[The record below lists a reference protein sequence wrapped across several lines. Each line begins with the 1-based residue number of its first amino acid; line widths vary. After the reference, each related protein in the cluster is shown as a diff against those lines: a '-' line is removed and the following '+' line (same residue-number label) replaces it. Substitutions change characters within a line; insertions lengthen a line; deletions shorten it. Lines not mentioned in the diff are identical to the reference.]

1 MIQPAGSTEVVT
13 NQVVRMHYSLNQ
25 CKYLAF
31 SSFVWTVEVYS
42 KAEQRLAAKRAA
54 RAEARALRMQE
65 LERQQREKSFF
76 DRGPVTGSEIF
87 TRRPTTSS
95 GAASTWD
102 FVTRPPSSK
111 YSSAGSDVYSMRS
124 GRSSALS
131 SRHSVSAAS
140 DYVYNST
147 PRRQTSASLYEGS
160 SSRGGGYRDSA
171 YSSARDNDDWDVRS
185 EVSWRGGQGYLKVYK
200 EPVPRTTSAA
210 SDIFSWKGAR
220 NRPWDAYS
228 SASQIPPVQ
237 RWGSAED
244 LSSRRSDRSSSGSE
258 IYIGSISEDAEGDEL
273 GTNDKARRGAGGS
286 VLSFAS
292 LSALGGSSSRRGSDD
307 DAGSSSSEASIRE
320 LKALQDALF
329 DVEQKYMTD
338 LKVLKDALS
347 ESEEK
352 YKKAMVSNAQL
363 DNEKTTLQ
371 YQVDIL
377 KDKLEI
383 QEESMNELQ
392 REYKEKCRELE
403 RQKHAYGILEHNVAE
418 LKEALRQRDELIEE
432 HGLRPLL
439 EQGLVLVGTANGEA
453 ETGEKKTKVALVTP
467 EAAQMLEQAG
477 EGTLDLKA
485 LQAKKQGSVQSQ
497 HNTEYAMAMFY
508 DERLKRMA
516 EEKEDLVDQI
526 RRLKLELEEEKERT
540 KALQSKANRTAEA
553 NGPDMEL
560 LDIQIKFKIWMRDRL
575 ARGDKAVSDEI
586 FNYLREASKQVN
598 NYKFRLQKAEQDL
611 AAMEGNIQRLEGQVN
626 RYRVAAEGAEKKEDE
641 LKTEKRK
648 LERELRKSQDM
659 VQELQESNSSLERR
673 IEKIKSFY
681 QHRGHNVAI
690 GERQSGGAGH
700 DE

>member
-1 MIQPAGSTEVVT
+1 MATPGRKRSTT
-13 NQVVRMHYSLNQ
+13 RMYSAEDQALNNI
-25 CKYLAF
+25 AR
-31 SSFVWTVEVYS
+31 E
-42 KAEQRLAAKRAA
+42 AEQRLAAKRAA

-65 LERQQREKSFF
+65 LERQQRE
-76 DRGPVTGSEIF
+76 
-87 TRRPTTSS
+87 
-95 GAASTWD
+95 
-102 FVTRPPSSK
+102 
-111 YSSAGSDVYSMRS
+111 
-124 GRSSALS
+124 
-131 SRHSVSAAS
+131 
-140 DYVYNST
+140 
-147 PRRQTSASLYEGS
+147 
-160 SSRGGGYRDSA
+160 
-171 YSSARDNDDWDVRS
+171 
-185 EVSWRGGQGYLKVYK
+185 
-200 EPVPRTTSAA
+200 
-210 SDIFSWKGAR
+210 
-220 NRPWDAYS
+220 PWDTYS

-244 LSSRRSDRSSSGSE
+244 LSSRRSDRSSSDSSRRSSYGSL
-258 IYIGSISEDAEGDEL
+258 SAEGDEL

-320 LKALQDALF
+320 
-329 DVEQKYMTD
+329 
-338 LKVLKDALS
+338 LKDALS

-477 EGTLDLKA
+477 EGTLD
-485 LQAKKQGSVQSQ
+485 
-497 HNTEYAMAMFY
+497 
-508 DERLKRMA
+508 ERLKRMA

-526 RRLKLELEEEKERT
+526 RRLKLELEEEKERS

-560 LDIQIKFKIWMRDRL
+560 LDIQ
-575 ARGDKAVSDEI
+575 
-586 FNYLREASKQVN
+586 REASKQVN

-648 LERELRKSQDM
+648 LERELRSASDRSE
-659 VQELQESNSSLERR
+659 ELAMMNSHLEKRLDKLRR
-673 IEKIKSFY
+673 NREQFQNMK
-681 QHRGHNVAI
+681 
-690 GERQSGGAGH
+690 
-700 DE
+700 

>member
-1 MIQPAGSTEVVT
+1 MATPGRKRSTT
-13 NQVVRMHYSLNQ
+13 RMYSAEDQALNNI
-25 CKYLAF
+25 AR
-31 SSFVWTVEVYS
+31 E
-42 KAEQRLAAKRAA
+42 AEQRLAAKRAA

-65 LERQQREKSFF
+65 LERQQRE
-76 DRGPVTGSEIF
+76 
-87 TRRPTTSS
+87 
-95 GAASTWD
+95 TWD
-102 FVTRPPSSK
+102 FVSRPHSSK

-147 PRRQTSASLYEGS
+147 PRRQSSASLYEGS
-160 SSRGGGYRDSA
+160 SSRGGRYRDSA

-200 EPVPRTTSAA
+200 EPAPRTTSAA

-244 LSSRRSDRSSSGSE
+244 LSSRRSDRSSSDSSRRSSYGSLSGSE
-258 IYIGSISEDAEGDEL
+258 IYIGAISEDAEGDEI

-477 EGTLDLKA
+477 EGTLDVKT
-485 LQAKKQGSVQSQ
+485 LQAKKQGSDQPQ
-497 HNTEYAMAMFY
+497 PNTEYAMAMFY

-560 LDIQIKFKIWMRDRL
+560 LDIQTETDESGKERGFKS
-575 ARGDKAVSDEI
+575 G
-586 FNYLREASKQVN
+586 EASKQVN

-648 LERELRKSQDM
+648 LERELRKSQDT
-659 VQELQESNSSLERR
+659 VEELQESNSSLERR

-690 GERQSGGAGH
+690 GERPGGGAGH

>member
-65 LERQQREKSFF
+65 LERQQRE
-76 DRGPVTGSEIF
+76 
-87 TRRPTTSS
+87 
-95 GAASTWD
+95 
-102 FVTRPPSSK
+102 
-111 YSSAGSDVYSMRS
+111 
-124 GRSSALS
+124 
-131 SRHSVSAAS
+131 
-140 DYVYNST
+140 
-147 PRRQTSASLYEGS
+147 
-160 SSRGGGYRDSA
+160 
-171 YSSARDNDDWDVRS
+171 
-185 EVSWRGGQGYLKVYK
+185 
-200 EPVPRTTSAA
+200 
-210 SDIFSWKGAR
+210 
-220 NRPWDAYS
+220 PWDAYS

-244 LSSRRSDRSSSGSE
+244 LSSRRSDRSSSDSSRRSSYGSLSGSE

>member
-1 MIQPAGSTEVVT
+1 MATPGRKRSTT
-13 NQVVRMHYSLNQ
+13 RMYSAEDQALNNI
-25 CKYLAF
+25 AR
-31 SSFVWTVEVYS
+31 E
-42 KAEQRLAAKRAA
+42 AEQRLAAKRAA

-76 DRGPVTGSEIF
+76 DRGPVTGTEIF
-87 TRRPTTSS
+87 TRRPTPSA
-95 GAASTWD
+95 AASTWD
-102 FVTRPPSSK
+102 FVTRPHSSK

-147 PRRQTSASLYEGS
+147 PRRQSSASLYEGS
-160 SSRGGGYRDSA
+160 SSRAGGYRPDSA

-200 EPVPRTTSAA
+200 EPAPRTTSAA
-210 SDIFSWKGAR
+210 SDIFSWKGSR
-220 NRPWDAYS
+220 NSNRPWDTYS

-244 LSSRRSDRSSSGSE
+244 LSSRRSDRSSSDSSRRSSYGSLSGSE
-258 IYIGSISEDAEGDEL
+258 IYIGAISEDAEGDEL

-432 HGLRPLL
+432 
-439 EQGLVLVGTANGEA
+439 QGLVLVGTANGEA

-477 EGTLDLKA
+477 EGTLD
-485 LQAKKQGSVQSQ
+485 
-497 HNTEYAMAMFY
+497 
-508 DERLKRMA
+508 ERLKRMA

-526 RRLKLELEEEKERT
+526 RRLKLELEEEKERS

-560 LDIQIKFKIWMRDRL
+560 LDIQ
-575 ARGDKAVSDEI
+575 
-586 FNYLREASKQVN
+586 REASKQVN

-648 LERELRKSQDM
+648 LERELRKSQEM
-659 VQELQESNSSLERR
+659 VDDLQESNSSLERR

-681 QHRGHNVAI
+681 QHRGHNVAV
-690 GERQSGGAGH
+690 GERQIGGAGH

>member
-131 SRHSVSAAS
+131 SRHSVS
-140 DYVYNST
+140 
-147 PRRQTSASLYEGS
+147 TSASLYEGS

-200 EPVPRTTSAA
+200 EPAPRTTSAA

-244 LSSRRSDRSSSGSE
+244 LSSRRSDRSSSDSSRRSSYGSL
-258 IYIGSISEDAEGDEL
+258 SAEGDEL

-485 LQAKKQGSVQSQ
+485 LQAKKQGPVQSQ
-497 HNTEYAMAMFY
+497 PNTEYAMAMFY

-560 LDIQIKFKIWMRDRL
+560 LDIQTETGE
-575 ARGDKAVSDEI
+575 RGKERGLKSG
-586 FNYLREASKQVN
+586 EASKQVN

>member
-1 MIQPAGSTEVVT
+1 MIQQAGSKTEVVT

-76 DRGPVTGSEIF
+76 DRGPVTGNEIF
-87 TRRPTTSS
+87 TRRPTSS
-95 GAASTWD
+95 AASSTWD
-102 FVTRPPSSK
+102 FVSRPHSSK

-147 PRRQTSASLYEGS
+147 PRRQSSASLYEGS

-200 EPVPRTTSAA
+200 EPAPRTTSAA

-244 LSSRRSDRSSSGSE
+244 LSSRRSDRSSSDSSRRSSYGSLSGSE
-258 IYIGSISEDAEGDEL
+258 IYIGAISEDAEGDEL

-477 EGTLDLKA
+477 EGTLD
-485 LQAKKQGSVQSQ
+485 
-497 HNTEYAMAMFY
+497 
-508 DERLKRMA
+508 ERLKRMA

-560 LDIQIKFKIWMRDRL
+560 LDIQKTDESGKERGFKS
-575 ARGDKAVSDEI
+575 G
-586 FNYLREASKQVN
+586 EASKQVN

-648 LERELRKSQDM
+648 LERELRKSQDT
-659 VQELQESNSSLERR
+659 VEELQESNSSLERR

-690 GERQSGGAGH
+690 GERPGGGAGH

>member
-244 LSSRRSDRSSSGSE
+244 LSSRRSDRSSSDSSRRSSYGSLSGSE

-560 LDIQIKFKIWMRDRL
+560 LDIQ
-575 ARGDKAVSDEI
+575 
-586 FNYLREASKQVN
+586 REASKQVN

>member
-1 MIQPAGSTEVVT
+1 MATPGRKRSTT
-13 NQVVRMHYSLNQ
+13 RMYSAEDQALNNI
-25 CKYLAF
+25 AR
-31 SSFVWTVEVYS
+31 E
-42 KAEQRLAAKRAA
+42 AEQRLAAKRAA

-65 LERQQREKSFF
+65 LERQQRE
-76 DRGPVTGSEIF
+76 
-87 TRRPTTSS
+87 
-95 GAASTWD
+95 TWD
-102 FVTRPPSSK
+102 FVTRPHSSK

-147 PRRQTSASLYEGS
+147 PRRQSSASLYEGS
-160 SSRGGGYRDSA
+160 SSRAGGYRPDSA
-171 YSSARDNDDWDVRS
+171 YSSARDND
-185 EVSWRGGQGYLKVYK
+185 YLKVYK
-200 EPVPRTTSAA
+200 EPAPRTTSAA
-210 SDIFSWKGAR
+210 SDIFSWKGSR
-220 NRPWDAYS
+220 NSNRPWDTYS

-258 IYIGSISEDAEGDEL
+258 IYIGAISEDAEGDEL

-320 LKALQDALF
+320 
-329 DVEQKYMTD
+329 
-338 LKVLKDALS
+338 LKDALS

-432 HGLRPLL
+432 
-439 EQGLVLVGTANGEA
+439 QGLVLVGTANGEA

-477 EGTLDLKA
+477 EGTLD
-485 LQAKKQGSVQSQ
+485 
-497 HNTEYAMAMFY
+497 
-508 DERLKRMA
+508 ERLKRMA

-526 RRLKLELEEEKERT
+526 RRLKLELEEEKERS

-560 LDIQIKFKIWMRDRL
+560 LDIQ
-575 ARGDKAVSDEI
+575 
-586 FNYLREASKQVN
+586 REASKQVN

-648 LERELRKSQDM
+648 LERELRSASDRSE
-659 VQELQESNSSLERR
+659 ELAMMNSHLEKRLDKLRR
-673 IEKIKSFY
+673 NREQFQNMK
-681 QHRGHNVAI
+681 
-690 GERQSGGAGH
+690 
-700 DE
+700 

>member
-1 MIQPAGSTEVVT
+1 MATPGRKRSTT
-13 NQVVRMHYSLNQ
+13 RMYSAEDQALNNI
-25 CKYLAF
+25 AR
-31 SSFVWTVEVYS
+31 E
-42 KAEQRLAAKRAA
+42 AEQRLAAKRAA

-65 LERQQREKSFF
+65 LERQQRE
-76 DRGPVTGSEIF
+76 
-87 TRRPTTSS
+87 
-95 GAASTWD
+95 
-102 FVTRPPSSK
+102 
-111 YSSAGSDVYSMRS
+111 
-124 GRSSALS
+124 
-131 SRHSVSAAS
+131 
-140 DYVYNST
+140 
-147 PRRQTSASLYEGS
+147 
-160 SSRGGGYRDSA
+160 
-171 YSSARDNDDWDVRS
+171 
-185 EVSWRGGQGYLKVYK
+185 
-200 EPVPRTTSAA
+200 
-210 SDIFSWKGAR
+210 
-220 NRPWDAYS
+220 PWDTYS

-244 LSSRRSDRSSSGSE
+244 LSSRRSDRSSSDSSRRSSYGSLSGSE
-258 IYIGSISEDAEGDEL
+258 IYIGAISEDAEGDEL

-320 LKALQDALF
+320 
-329 DVEQKYMTD
+329 
-338 LKVLKDALS
+338 LKDALS

-432 HGLRPLL
+432 
-439 EQGLVLVGTANGEA
+439 QGLVLVGTANGEA

-477 EGTLDLKA
+477 EGTLD
-485 LQAKKQGSVQSQ
+485 
-497 HNTEYAMAMFY
+497 
-508 DERLKRMA
+508 ERLKRMA

-526 RRLKLELEEEKERT
+526 RRLKLELEEEKERS

-560 LDIQIKFKIWMRDRL
+560 LDIQ
-575 ARGDKAVSDEI
+575 
-586 FNYLREASKQVN
+586 REASKQVN

-648 LERELRKSQDM
+648 LERELRSASDRSE
-659 VQELQESNSSLERR
+659 ELAMMNSHLEKRLDKLRR
-673 IEKIKSFY
+673 NREQFQNMK
-681 QHRGHNVAI
+681 
-690 GERQSGGAGH
+690 
-700 DE
+700 

>member
-131 SRHSVSAAS
+131 SRHSVS
-140 DYVYNST
+140 
-147 PRRQTSASLYEGS
+147 TSASLYEGS

-200 EPVPRTTSAA
+200 EPAPRTTSAA

-244 LSSRRSDRSSSGSE
+244 LSSRRSDRSSSDSSRRSSYGSLSGSE

-320 LKALQDALF
+320 
-329 DVEQKYMTD
+329 
-338 LKVLKDALS
+338 LKDALS

-477 EGTLDLKA
+477 EGTLD
-485 LQAKKQGSVQSQ
+485 
-497 HNTEYAMAMFY
+497 
-508 DERLKRMA
+508 ERLKRMA

-560 LDIQIKFKIWMRDRL
+560 LDIQ
-575 ARGDKAVSDEI
+575 
-586 FNYLREASKQVN
+586 REASKQVN

-648 LERELRKSQDM
+648 LERELRSASDRAE
-659 VQELQESNSSLERR
+659 ELAMMNSHLEKRLEKLRR
-673 IEKIKSFY
+673 NREQFQNMK
-681 QHRGHNVAI
+681 
-690 GERQSGGAGH
+690 
-700 DE
+700 

>member
-1 MIQPAGSTEVVT
+1 MIQQAGSKTEVVT

-76 DRGPVTGSEIF
+76 DRGPVTGNEIF
-87 TRRPTTSS
+87 TRRPTSS
-95 GAASTWD
+95 AASSTWD
-102 FVTRPPSSK
+102 FVSRPHSSK

-147 PRRQTSASLYEGS
+147 PRRQSSASLYEGS
-160 SSRGGGYRDSA
+160 SSRGGRYRDSA

-200 EPVPRTTSAA
+200 EPAPRTTSAA

-244 LSSRRSDRSSSGSE
+244 LSSRRSDRSSSDSSRRSSYGSLSGSE
-258 IYIGSISEDAEGDEL
+258 IYIGAISEDAEGDEI

-320 LKALQDALF
+320 
-329 DVEQKYMTD
+329 
-338 LKVLKDALS
+338 LKDALS

-477 EGTLDLKA
+477 EGTLDVKT
-485 LQAKKQGSVQSQ
+485 LQAKKQGSDQPQ
-497 HNTEYAMAMFY
+497 PNTEYAMAMFY

-560 LDIQIKFKIWMRDRL
+560 LDIQTETDESGKERGFKS
-575 ARGDKAVSDEI
+575 G
-586 FNYLREASKQVN
+586 EASKQVN

-648 LERELRKSQDM
+648 LERELRKSQDT
-659 VQELQESNSSLERR
+659 VEELQESNSSLERR

-690 GERQSGGAGH
+690 GERPGGGAGH

>member
-1 MIQPAGSTEVVT
+1 MIQQAGSKTEVVT

-76 DRGPVTGSEIF
+76 DRGPVTGNEIF
-87 TRRPTTSS
+87 TRRPTSS
-95 GAASTWD
+95 AASSTWD
-102 FVTRPPSSK
+102 FVSRPHSSK

-147 PRRQTSASLYEGS
+147 PRRQSSASLYEGS

-200 EPVPRTTSAA
+200 EPAPRTTSAA

-244 LSSRRSDRSSSGSE
+244 LSSRRSDRSSSDSSRRSSYGSLSGSE
-258 IYIGSISEDAEGDEL
+258 IYIGAISEDAEGDEL

-477 EGTLDLKA
+477 EGTLD
-485 LQAKKQGSVQSQ
+485 
-497 HNTEYAMAMFY
+497 
-508 DERLKRMA
+508 ERLKRMA

-560 LDIQIKFKIWMRDRL
+560 LDIQTETDESGKERGFKS
-575 ARGDKAVSDEI
+575 G
-586 FNYLREASKQVN
+586 EASKQVN

-648 LERELRKSQDM
+648 LERELRKSQDT
-659 VQELQESNSSLERR
+659 VEELQESNSSLERR

-690 GERQSGGAGH
+690 GERPGGGAGH

>member
-1 MIQPAGSTEVVT
+1 MIQQAGSKTEVVT

-76 DRGPVTGSEIF
+76 DRGPVTGNEIF
-87 TRRPTTSS
+87 TRRPTSS
-95 GAASTWD
+95 AASSTWD
-102 FVTRPPSSK
+102 FVSRPHSSK

-147 PRRQTSASLYEGS
+147 PRRQSSASLYEGS

-200 EPVPRTTSAA
+200 EPAPRTTSAA

-244 LSSRRSDRSSSGSE
+244 LSSRRSDRSSSDSSRRSSYGSLSGSE
-258 IYIGSISEDAEGDEL
+258 IYIGAISEDAEGDEL

-477 EGTLDLKA
+477 EGTLD
-485 LQAKKQGSVQSQ
+485 
-497 HNTEYAMAMFY
+497 
-508 DERLKRMA
+508 ERLKRMA

-560 LDIQIKFKIWMRDRL
+560 LDIQ
-575 ARGDKAVSDEI
+575 
-586 FNYLREASKQVN
+586 REASKQVN

-648 LERELRKSQDM
+648 LERELRSASDRAE
-659 VQELQESNSSLERR
+659 ELAMMNSHLEKRLDKLRR
-673 IEKIKSFY
+673 NREQFQNMK
-681 QHRGHNVAI
+681 
-690 GERQSGGAGH
+690 
-700 DE
+700 

>member
-131 SRHSVSAAS
+131 SRHSVS
-140 DYVYNST
+140 
-147 PRRQTSASLYEGS
+147 TSASLYEGS

-200 EPVPRTTSAA
+200 EPAPRTTSAA

-244 LSSRRSDRSSSGSE
+244 LSSRRSDRSSSDSSRRSSYGSLSGSE

-477 EGTLDLKA
+477 EGTLD
-485 LQAKKQGSVQSQ
+485 
-497 HNTEYAMAMFY
+497 
-508 DERLKRMA
+508 ERLKRMA

-560 LDIQIKFKIWMRDRL
+560 LDIQKTGE
-575 ARGDKAVSDEI
+575 RGKERGLKSG
-586 FNYLREASKQVN
+586 EASKQVN

>member
-1 MIQPAGSTEVVT
+1 MATPGRKRSTT
-13 NQVVRMHYSLNQ
+13 RMYSAEDQALNNI
-25 CKYLAF
+25 AR
-31 SSFVWTVEVYS
+31 E
-42 KAEQRLAAKRAA
+42 AEQRLAAKRAA

-65 LERQQREKSFF
+65 LERQQRE
-76 DRGPVTGSEIF
+76 
-87 TRRPTTSS
+87 
-95 GAASTWD
+95 
-102 FVTRPPSSK
+102 
-111 YSSAGSDVYSMRS
+111 
-124 GRSSALS
+124 
-131 SRHSVSAAS
+131 
-140 DYVYNST
+140 
-147 PRRQTSASLYEGS
+147 
-160 SSRGGGYRDSA
+160 
-171 YSSARDNDDWDVRS
+171 
-185 EVSWRGGQGYLKVYK
+185 
-200 EPVPRTTSAA
+200 
-210 SDIFSWKGAR
+210 
-220 NRPWDAYS
+220 
-228 SASQIPPVQ
+228 
-237 RWGSAED
+237 
-244 LSSRRSDRSSSGSE
+244 
-258 IYIGSISEDAEGDEL
+258 AEGDEL

-320 LKALQDALF
+320 
-329 DVEQKYMTD
+329 
-338 LKVLKDALS
+338 LKDALS

-432 HGLRPLL
+432 
-439 EQGLVLVGTANGEA
+439 QGLVLVGTANGEA

-477 EGTLDLKA
+477 EGTLD
-485 LQAKKQGSVQSQ
+485 
-497 HNTEYAMAMFY
+497 
-508 DERLKRMA
+508 ERLKRMA

-526 RRLKLELEEEKERT
+526 RRLKLELEEEKERS

-560 LDIQIKFKIWMRDRL
+560 LDIQ
-575 ARGDKAVSDEI
+575 
-586 FNYLREASKQVN
+586 REASKQVN

-648 LERELRKSQDM
+648 LERELRSASDRSE
-659 VQELQESNSSLERR
+659 ELAMMNSHLEKRLDKLRR
-673 IEKIKSFY
+673 NREQFQNMK
-681 QHRGHNVAI
+681 
-690 GERQSGGAGH
+690 
-700 DE
+700 

>member
-244 LSSRRSDRSSSGSE
+244 LSSRRSDRSSSDSSRRSSYGSLSGSE

-432 HGLRPLL
+432 
-439 EQGLVLVGTANGEA
+439 QGLVLVGTANGEA

-477 EGTLDLKA
+477 EGTL
-485 LQAKKQGSVQSQ
+485 
-497 HNTEYAMAMFY
+497 

>member
-1 MIQPAGSTEVVT
+1 MIQQAGSKTEVVT

-76 DRGPVTGSEIF
+76 DRGPVTGNEIF
-87 TRRPTTSS
+87 TRRPTSS
-95 GAASTWD
+95 AASSTWD
-102 FVTRPPSSK
+102 FVSRPHSSK

-147 PRRQTSASLYEGS
+147 PRRQSSASLYEGS

-200 EPVPRTTSAA
+200 EPAPRTTSAA

-244 LSSRRSDRSSSGSE
+244 LSSRRSDRSSSDSSRRSSYGSLSGSE
-258 IYIGSISEDAEGDEL
+258 IYIGAISEDAEGDEL

-432 HGLRPLL
+432 
-439 EQGLVLVGTANGEA
+439 QGLVLVGTANGEA

-477 EGTLDLKA
+477 EGTL
-485 LQAKKQGSVQSQ
+485 
-497 HNTEYAMAMFY
+497 

-560 LDIQIKFKIWMRDRL
+560 LDIQ
-575 ARGDKAVSDEI
+575 
-586 FNYLREASKQVN
+586 REASKQVN

-648 LERELRKSQDM
+648 LERELRKSQDT
-659 VQELQESNSSLERR
+659 VEELQESNSSLERR

-690 GERQSGGAGH
+690 GERPGGGAGH

>member
-1 MIQPAGSTEVVT
+1 MATPGRKRSTT
-13 NQVVRMHYSLNQ
+13 RMYSAEDQALNNI
-25 CKYLAF
+25 AR
-31 SSFVWTVEVYS
+31 E
-42 KAEQRLAAKRAA
+42 AEQRLAAKRAA

-76 DRGPVTGSEIF
+76 DRGPVTGTEIF
-87 TRRPTTSS
+87 TRRPTPSA
-95 GAASTWD
+95 AASTWD
-102 FVTRPPSSK
+102 FVTRPHSSK
-111 YSSAGSDVYSMRS
+111 YSSA
-124 GRSSALS
+124 
-131 SRHSVSAAS
+131 
-140 DYVYNST
+140 
-147 PRRQTSASLYEGS
+147 
-160 SSRGGGYRDSA
+160 
-171 YSSARDNDDWDVRS
+171 
-185 EVSWRGGQGYLKVYK
+185 
-200 EPVPRTTSAA
+200 
-210 SDIFSWKGAR
+210 
-220 NRPWDAYS
+220 PWDAYS

-244 LSSRRSDRSSSGSE
+244 LSSRRSDRSSS
-258 IYIGSISEDAEGDEL
+258 AEGDEL

-485 LQAKKQGSVQSQ
+485 LQAKKQGSEQPQ
-497 HNTEYAMAMFY
+497 PNTEYAMAMFY

-526 RRLKLELEEEKERT
+526 RRLKLELEEEKERS

-575 ARGDKAVSDEI
+575 AKGDKAVSDEI
-586 FNYLREASKQVN
+586 FNYLKADESGKERVFKPGEASKQVN

-648 LERELRKSQDM
+648 LERELRKSQEM
-659 VQELQESNSSLERR
+659 VDDLQESNSSLERR

-681 QHRGHNVAI
+681 QHRGHNVAV
-690 GERQSGGAGH
+690 GERQIGGAGH

>member
-1 MIQPAGSTEVVT
+1 MIQQAGSKTEVVT

-76 DRGPVTGSEIF
+76 DRGPVTGNEIF
-87 TRRPTTSS
+87 TRRPTSS
-95 GAASTWD
+95 AASSTWD
-102 FVTRPPSSK
+102 FVSRPHSSK

-147 PRRQTSASLYEGS
+147 PRRQSSASLYEGS

-200 EPVPRTTSAA
+200 EPAPRTTSAA

-244 LSSRRSDRSSSGSE
+244 LSSRRSDRSSSDSSRRSSYGSLSGSE
-258 IYIGSISEDAEGDEL
+258 IYIGAISEDAEGDEL

-477 EGTLDLKA
+477 EGTLD
-485 LQAKKQGSVQSQ
+485 
-497 HNTEYAMAMFY
+497 
-508 DERLKRMA
+508 ERLKRMA

-560 LDIQIKFKIWMRDRL
+560 LDIQ
-575 ARGDKAVSDEI
+575 
-586 FNYLREASKQVN
+586 REASKQVN

-648 LERELRKSQDM
+648 LERELRKSQDT
-659 VQELQESNSSLERR
+659 VEELQESNSSLERR

-690 GERQSGGAGH
+690 GERPGGGAGH

>member
-1 MIQPAGSTEVVT
+1 MIQQAGSKTEVVT

-76 DRGPVTGSEIF
+76 DRGPVTGNEIF
-87 TRRPTTSS
+87 TRRPTSS
-95 GAASTWD
+95 AASSTWD
-102 FVTRPPSSK
+102 FVSRPHSSK

-147 PRRQTSASLYEGS
+147 PRRQSSASLYEGS

-200 EPVPRTTSAA
+200 EPAPRTTSAA

-244 LSSRRSDRSSSGSE
+244 LSSRRSDRSSSDSSRRSSYGSL
-258 IYIGSISEDAEGDEL
+258 SAEGDEL

-320 LKALQDALF
+320 
-329 DVEQKYMTD
+329 
-338 LKVLKDALS
+338 LKDALS

-432 HGLRPLL
+432 
-439 EQGLVLVGTANGEA
+439 QGLVLVGTANGEA

-477 EGTLDLKA
+477 EGTL
-485 LQAKKQGSVQSQ
+485 
-497 HNTEYAMAMFY
+497 

-560 LDIQIKFKIWMRDRL
+560 LDIQ
-575 ARGDKAVSDEI
+575 
-586 FNYLREASKQVN
+586 REASKQVN

-648 LERELRKSQDM
+648 LERELRSASDRAE
-659 VQELQESNSSLERR
+659 ELAMMNSHLEKRLDKLRR
-673 IEKIKSFY
+673 NREQFQNMK
-681 QHRGHNVAI
+681 
-690 GERQSGGAGH
+690 
-700 DE
+700 

>member
-1 MIQPAGSTEVVT
+1 MATPGRKRSTT
-13 NQVVRMHYSLNQ
+13 RMYSAEDQALNNI
-25 CKYLAF
+25 AR
-31 SSFVWTVEVYS
+31 E
-42 KAEQRLAAKRAA
+42 AEQRLAAKRAA

-65 LERQQREKSFF
+65 LERQQRE
-76 DRGPVTGSEIF
+76 
-87 TRRPTTSS
+87 
-95 GAASTWD
+95 
-102 FVTRPPSSK
+102 
-111 YSSAGSDVYSMRS
+111 
-124 GRSSALS
+124 
-131 SRHSVSAAS
+131 
-140 DYVYNST
+140 
-147 PRRQTSASLYEGS
+147 
-160 SSRGGGYRDSA
+160 
-171 YSSARDNDDWDVRS
+171 
-185 EVSWRGGQGYLKVYK
+185 
-200 EPVPRTTSAA
+200 
-210 SDIFSWKGAR
+210 
-220 NRPWDAYS
+220 PWDTYS

-244 LSSRRSDRSSSGSE
+244 LSSRRSDRSSSDSSRRSSYGSL
-258 IYIGSISEDAEGDEL
+258 SAEGDEL

-432 HGLRPLL
+432 
-439 EQGLVLVGTANGEA
+439 QGLVLVGTANGEA

-477 EGTLDLKA
+477 EGTLD
-485 LQAKKQGSVQSQ
+485 
-497 HNTEYAMAMFY
+497 
-508 DERLKRMA
+508 ERLKRMA

-526 RRLKLELEEEKERT
+526 RRLKLELEEEKERS

-560 LDIQIKFKIWMRDRL
+560 LDIQ
-575 ARGDKAVSDEI
+575 
-586 FNYLREASKQVN
+586 REASKQVN

-648 LERELRKSQDM
+648 LERELRSASDRSE
-659 VQELQESNSSLERR
+659 ELAMMNSHLEKRLDKLRR
-673 IEKIKSFY
+673 NREQFQNMK
-681 QHRGHNVAI
+681 
-690 GERQSGGAGH
+690 
-700 DE
+700 

>member
-65 LERQQREKSFF
+65 LERQQRE
-76 DRGPVTGSEIF
+76 
-87 TRRPTTSS
+87 
-95 GAASTWD
+95 
-102 FVTRPPSSK
+102 
-111 YSSAGSDVYSMRS
+111 
-124 GRSSALS
+124 
-131 SRHSVSAAS
+131 
-140 DYVYNST
+140 
-147 PRRQTSASLYEGS
+147 
-160 SSRGGGYRDSA
+160 
-171 YSSARDNDDWDVRS
+171 
-185 EVSWRGGQGYLKVYK
+185 
-200 EPVPRTTSAA
+200 
-210 SDIFSWKGAR
+210 
-220 NRPWDAYS
+220 PWDAYS

-244 LSSRRSDRSSSGSE
+244 LSSRRSDRSSSDSSRRSSYGSL
-258 IYIGSISEDAEGDEL
+258 SAEGDEL

-320 LKALQDALF
+320 
-329 DVEQKYMTD
+329 
-338 LKVLKDALS
+338 LKDALS

-485 LQAKKQGSVQSQ
+485 LQAKKQGPVQSQ
-497 HNTEYAMAMFY
+497 PNTEYAMAMFY

-560 LDIQIKFKIWMRDRL
+560 LDIQTETGE
-575 ARGDKAVSDEI
+575 RGKERGLKSG
-586 FNYLREASKQVN
+586 EASKQVN

>member
-1 MIQPAGSTEVVT
+1 MIQQAGSKTEVVT

-76 DRGPVTGSEIF
+76 DRGPVTGNEIF
-87 TRRPTTSS
+87 TRRPTSS
-95 GAASTWD
+95 AASSTWD
-102 FVTRPPSSK
+102 FVSRPHSSK

-147 PRRQTSASLYEGS
+147 PRRQSSASLYEGS
-160 SSRGGGYRDSA
+160 SSRGGRYRDSA

-200 EPVPRTTSAA
+200 EPAPRTTSAA

-244 LSSRRSDRSSSGSE
+244 LSSRRSDRSSSDSSRRSSYGSLSGSE
-258 IYIGSISEDAEGDEL
+258 IYIGAISEDAEGDEI

-320 LKALQDALF
+320 
-329 DVEQKYMTD
+329 
-338 LKVLKDALS
+338 LKDALS

-477 EGTLDLKA
+477 EGTLD
-485 LQAKKQGSVQSQ
+485 
-497 HNTEYAMAMFY
+497 
-508 DERLKRMA
+508 ERLKRMA

-560 LDIQIKFKIWMRDRL
+560 LDIQ
-575 ARGDKAVSDEI
+575 
-586 FNYLREASKQVN
+586 REASKQVN

-648 LERELRKSQDM
+648 LERELRSASDRAE
-659 VQELQESNSSLERR
+659 ELAMMNSHLEKRLDKLRR
-673 IEKIKSFY
+673 NREQFQNMK
-681 QHRGHNVAI
+681 
-690 GERQSGGAGH
+690 
-700 DE
+700 

>member
-1 MIQPAGSTEVVT
+1 MIQQAGSKTEVVT

-76 DRGPVTGSEIF
+76 DRGPVTGNEIF
-87 TRRPTTSS
+87 TRRPTSS
-95 GAASTWD
+95 AASSTWD
-102 FVTRPPSSK
+102 FVSRPHSSK

-147 PRRQTSASLYEGS
+147 PRRQSSASLYEGS
-160 SSRGGGYRDSA
+160 SSRGGRYRDSA

-200 EPVPRTTSAA
+200 EPAPRTTSAA

-244 LSSRRSDRSSSGSE
+244 LSSRRSDRSSSDSSRRSSYGSLSGSE
-258 IYIGSISEDAEGDEL
+258 IYIGAISEDAEGDEI

-477 EGTLDLKA
+477 EGTLD
-485 LQAKKQGSVQSQ
+485 
-497 HNTEYAMAMFY
+497 
-508 DERLKRMA
+508 ERLKRMA

-560 LDIQIKFKIWMRDRL
+560 LDIQ
-575 ARGDKAVSDEI
+575 
-586 FNYLREASKQVN
+586 REASKQVN

-648 LERELRKSQDM
+648 LERELRSASDRAE
-659 VQELQESNSSLERR
+659 ELAMMNSHLEKRLDKLRR
-673 IEKIKSFY
+673 NREQFQNMK
-681 QHRGHNVAI
+681 
-690 GERQSGGAGH
+690 
-700 DE
+700 

>member
-1 MIQPAGSTEVVT
+1 MATPGRKRSTT
-13 NQVVRMHYSLNQ
+13 RMYSAEDQALNNI
-25 CKYLAF
+25 AR
-31 SSFVWTVEVYS
+31 E
-42 KAEQRLAAKRAA
+42 AEQRLAAKRAA

-76 DRGPVTGSEIF
+76 DRGPVTGTEIF
-87 TRRPTTSS
+87 TRRPTPSA
-95 GAASTWD
+95 AASTWD
-102 FVTRPPSSK
+102 FVTRPHSSK

-147 PRRQTSASLYEGS
+147 PRRQSSASLYEGS
-160 SSRGGGYRDSA
+160 SSRAGGYRPDSA

-200 EPVPRTTSAA
+200 EPAPRTTSAA
-210 SDIFSWKGAR
+210 SDIFSWKGSR
-220 NRPWDAYS
+220 NSNRPWDTYS

-258 IYIGSISEDAEGDEL
+258 IYIGAISEDAEGDEL

-432 HGLRPLL
+432 
-439 EQGLVLVGTANGEA
+439 QGLVLVGTANGEA

-477 EGTLDLKA
+477 EGTLD
-485 LQAKKQGSVQSQ
+485 
-497 HNTEYAMAMFY
+497 
-508 DERLKRMA
+508 ERLKRMA

-526 RRLKLELEEEKERT
+526 RRLKLELEEEKERS

-560 LDIQIKFKIWMRDRL
+560 LDIQKADESGKERVFKP
-575 ARGDKAVSDEI
+575 G
-586 FNYLREASKQVN
+586 EASKQVN

-648 LERELRKSQDM
+648 LERELRKSQEM
-659 VQELQESNSSLERR
+659 VDDLQESNSSLERR

-681 QHRGHNVAI
+681 QHRGHNVAV
-690 GERQSGGAGH
+690 GERQIGGAGH

>member
-131 SRHSVSAAS
+131 SRHSVS
-140 DYVYNST
+140 
-147 PRRQTSASLYEGS
+147 TSASLYEGS

-200 EPVPRTTSAA
+200 EPAPRTTSAA

-244 LSSRRSDRSSSGSE
+244 LSSRRSDRSSSDSSRRSSYGSLSGSE

-432 HGLRPLL
+432 
-439 EQGLVLVGTANGEA
+439 QGLVLVGTANGEA

-485 LQAKKQGSVQSQ
+485 LQAKKQGPVQSQ
-497 HNTEYAMAMFY
+497 PNTEYAMAMFY

-560 LDIQIKFKIWMRDRL
+560 LDIQTETGE
-575 ARGDKAVSDEI
+575 RGKERGLKSG
-586 FNYLREASKQVN
+586 EASKQVN

>member
-244 LSSRRSDRSSSGSE
+244 LSSRRSDRSSSDSSRRSSYGSLSGSE

-320 LKALQDALF
+320 
-329 DVEQKYMTD
+329 
-338 LKVLKDALS
+338 LKDALS

>member
-1 MIQPAGSTEVVT
+1 MIQQAGSKTEVVT

-76 DRGPVTGSEIF
+76 DRGPVTGNEIF
-87 TRRPTTSS
+87 TRRPTSS
-95 GAASTWD
+95 AASSTWD
-102 FVTRPPSSK
+102 FVSRPHSSK

-147 PRRQTSASLYEGS
+147 PRRQSSASLYEGS

-200 EPVPRTTSAA
+200 EPAPRTTSAA

-244 LSSRRSDRSSSGSE
+244 LSSRRSDRSSSDSSRRSSYGSLSGSE
-258 IYIGSISEDAEGDEL
+258 IYIGAISEDAEGDEL

-432 HGLRPLL
+432 
-439 EQGLVLVGTANGEA
+439 QGLVLVGTANGEA

-477 EGTLDLKA
+477 EGTL
-485 LQAKKQGSVQSQ
+485 
-497 HNTEYAMAMFY
+497 

-575 ARGDKAVSDEI
+575 AKGDKAVSDEI

-648 LERELRKSQDM
+648 LERELRKSQDT
-659 VQELQESNSSLERR
+659 VEELQESNSSLERR

-690 GERQSGGAGH
+690 GERPGGGAGH

>member
-131 SRHSVSAAS
+131 SRHSVS
-140 DYVYNST
+140 
-147 PRRQTSASLYEGS
+147 TSASLYEGS

-200 EPVPRTTSAA
+200 EPAPRTTSAA

-244 LSSRRSDRSSSGSE
+244 LSSRRSDRSSSDSSRRSSYGSLSGSE

-320 LKALQDALF
+320 
-329 DVEQKYMTD
+329 
-338 LKVLKDALS
+338 LKDALS

-477 EGTLDLKA
+477 EGTLD
-485 LQAKKQGSVQSQ
+485 
-497 HNTEYAMAMFY
+497 
-508 DERLKRMA
+508 ERLKRMA

-560 LDIQIKFKIWMRDRL
+560 LDIQTETGE
-575 ARGDKAVSDEI
+575 RGKERGLKSG
-586 FNYLREASKQVN
+586 EASKQVN

>member
-244 LSSRRSDRSSSGSE
+244 LSSRRSDRSSSDSSRRSSYGSL
-258 IYIGSISEDAEGDEL
+258 SAEGDEL

-432 HGLRPLL
+432 
-439 EQGLVLVGTANGEA
+439 QGLVLVGTANGEA

-477 EGTLDLKA
+477 EGTL
-485 LQAKKQGSVQSQ
+485 
-497 HNTEYAMAMFY
+497 

-560 LDIQIKFKIWMRDRL
+560 LDIQ
-575 ARGDKAVSDEI
+575 
-586 FNYLREASKQVN
+586 REASKQVN

>member
-131 SRHSVSAAS
+131 SRHSVS
-140 DYVYNST
+140 
-147 PRRQTSASLYEGS
+147 TSASLYEGS

-200 EPVPRTTSAA
+200 EPAPRTTSAA

-244 LSSRRSDRSSSGSE
+244 LSSRRSDRSSSDSSRRSSYGSLSGSE

-320 LKALQDALF
+320 
-329 DVEQKYMTD
+329 
-338 LKVLKDALS
+338 LKDALS

-432 HGLRPLL
+432 
-439 EQGLVLVGTANGEA
+439 QGLVLVGTANGEA

-485 LQAKKQGSVQSQ
+485 LQAKKQGPVQSQ
-497 HNTEYAMAMFY
+497 PNTEYAMAMFY

-560 LDIQIKFKIWMRDRL
+560 LDIQTETGE
-575 ARGDKAVSDEI
+575 RGKERGLKSG
-586 FNYLREASKQVN
+586 EASKQVN

>member
-131 SRHSVSAAS
+131 SRHSVS
-140 DYVYNST
+140 
-147 PRRQTSASLYEGS
+147 TSASLYEGS

-200 EPVPRTTSAA
+200 EPAPRTTSAA

-244 LSSRRSDRSSSGSE
+244 LSSRRSDRSSSDSSRRSSYGSLSGSE

-432 HGLRPLL
+432 
-439 EQGLVLVGTANGEA
+439 QGLVLVGTANGEA

-477 EGTLDLKA
+477 EGTL
-485 LQAKKQGSVQSQ
+485 
-497 HNTEYAMAMFY
+497 

-560 LDIQIKFKIWMRDRL
+560 LDIQTETGE
-575 ARGDKAVSDEI
+575 RGKERGLKSG
-586 FNYLREASKQVN
+586 EASKQVN

>member
-244 LSSRRSDRSSSGSE
+244 LSSRRSDRSSSDSSRRSSYGSLSGSE

-432 HGLRPLL
+432 
-439 EQGLVLVGTANGEA
+439 QGLVLVGTANGEA

-477 EGTLDLKA
+477 EGTL
-485 LQAKKQGSVQSQ
+485 
-497 HNTEYAMAMFY
+497 

-560 LDIQIKFKIWMRDRL
+560 LDIQ
-575 ARGDKAVSDEI
+575 
-586 FNYLREASKQVN
+586 REASKQVN

-648 LERELRKSQDM
+648 LERELRSASDRAE
-659 VQELQESNSSLERR
+659 ELAMMNSHLEKRLEKLRR
-673 IEKIKSFY
+673 NREQFQNMK
-681 QHRGHNVAI
+681 
-690 GERQSGGAGH
+690 
-700 DE
+700 

>member
-131 SRHSVSAAS
+131 SRHSVS
-140 DYVYNST
+140 
-147 PRRQTSASLYEGS
+147 TSASLYEGS
-160 SSRGGGYRDSA
+160 SSRGGGYR
-171 YSSARDNDDWDVRS
+171 
-185 EVSWRGGQGYLKVYK
+185 YLKVYK
-200 EPVPRTTSAA
+200 EPAPRTTSAA

-244 LSSRRSDRSSSGSE
+244 LSSRRSDRSSSDSSRRSSYGSLSGSE

-485 LQAKKQGSVQSQ
+485 LQAKKQGPVQSQ
-497 HNTEYAMAMFY
+497 PNTEYAMAMFY

-560 LDIQIKFKIWMRDRL
+560 LDIQTETGE
-575 ARGDKAVSDEI
+575 RGKERGLKSG
-586 FNYLREASKQVN
+586 EASKQVN

>member
-131 SRHSVSAAS
+131 SRHSVS
-140 DYVYNST
+140 
-147 PRRQTSASLYEGS
+147 TSASLYEGS

-200 EPVPRTTSAA
+200 EPAPRTTSAA

-244 LSSRRSDRSSSGSE
+244 LSSRRSDRSSSDSSRRSSYGSL
-258 IYIGSISEDAEGDEL
+258 SAEGDEL

-320 LKALQDALF
+320 
-329 DVEQKYMTD
+329 
-338 LKVLKDALS
+338 LKDALS

-485 LQAKKQGSVQSQ
+485 LQAKKQGPVQSQ
-497 HNTEYAMAMFY
+497 PNTEYAMAMFY

-560 LDIQIKFKIWMRDRL
+560 LDIQTETGE
-575 ARGDKAVSDEI
+575 RGKERGLKSG
-586 FNYLREASKQVN
+586 EASKQVN

>member
-131 SRHSVSAAS
+131 SRHSVS
-140 DYVYNST
+140 
-147 PRRQTSASLYEGS
+147 TSASLYEGS

-200 EPVPRTTSAA
+200 EPAPRTTSAA

-244 LSSRRSDRSSSGSE
+244 LSSRRSDRSSSDSSRRSSYGSLSGSE

-477 EGTLDLKA
+477 EGTLD
-485 LQAKKQGSVQSQ
+485 
-497 HNTEYAMAMFY
+497 
-508 DERLKRMA
+508 ERLKRMA

-560 LDIQIKFKIWMRDRL
+560 LDIQ
-575 ARGDKAVSDEI
+575 
-586 FNYLREASKQVN
+586 REASKQVN

>member
-131 SRHSVSAAS
+131 SRHSVS
-140 DYVYNST
+140 
-147 PRRQTSASLYEGS
+147 TSASLYEGS

-200 EPVPRTTSAA
+200 EPAPRTTSAA

-244 LSSRRSDRSSSGSE
+244 LSSRRSDRSSSDSSRRSSYGSLSGSE

-432 HGLRPLL
+432 
-439 EQGLVLVGTANGEA
+439 QGLVLVGTANGEA

-477 EGTLDLKA
+477 EGTL
-485 LQAKKQGSVQSQ
+485 
-497 HNTEYAMAMFY
+497 

-560 LDIQIKFKIWMRDRL
+560 LDIQ
-575 ARGDKAVSDEI
+575 
-586 FNYLREASKQVN
+586 REASKQVN

>member
-1 MIQPAGSTEVVT
+1 MATPGRKRSTT
-13 NQVVRMHYSLNQ
+13 RMYSAEDQALNNI
-25 CKYLAF
+25 AR
-31 SSFVWTVEVYS
+31 E
-42 KAEQRLAAKRAA
+42 AEQRLAAKRAA

-76 DRGPVTGSEIF
+76 DRGPVTGNEIF
-87 TRRPTTSS
+87 TRRPTSS
-95 GAASTWD
+95 AASSTWD
-102 FVTRPPSSK
+102 FVSRPHSSK
-111 YSSAGSDVYSMRS
+111 YSSAS
-124 GRSSALS
+124 
-131 SRHSVSAAS
+131 
-140 DYVYNST
+140 
-147 PRRQTSASLYEGS
+147 SASLYEGS

-171 YSSARDNDDWDVRS
+171 YSSARDND
-185 EVSWRGGQGYLKVYK
+185 YLKVYK
-200 EPVPRTTSAA
+200 EPAPRTTSAA

-244 LSSRRSDRSSSGSE
+244 LSSRRSDRSSSDSSRRSSYGSLSGSE
-258 IYIGSISEDAEGDEL
+258 IYIGAISEDAEGDEL

-432 HGLRPLL
+432 
-439 EQGLVLVGTANGEA
+439 QGLVLVGTANGEA

-477 EGTLDLKA
+477 EGTL
-485 LQAKKQGSVQSQ
+485 
-497 HNTEYAMAMFY
+497 

-560 LDIQIKFKIWMRDRL
+560 LDIQTETDESGKERGFKS
-575 ARGDKAVSDEI
+575 G
-586 FNYLREASKQVN
+586 EASKQVN

-648 LERELRKSQDM
+648 LERELRKSQDT
-659 VQELQESNSSLERR
+659 VEELQESNSSLERR

-690 GERQSGGAGH
+690 GERPGGGAGH

>member
-1 MIQPAGSTEVVT
+1 MATPGRKRSTT
-13 NQVVRMHYSLNQ
+13 RMYSAEDQALNNI
-25 CKYLAF
+25 AR
-31 SSFVWTVEVYS
+31 E
-42 KAEQRLAAKRAA
+42 AEQRLAAKRAA

-65 LERQQREKSFF
+65 LERQQRE
-76 DRGPVTGSEIF
+76 
-87 TRRPTTSS
+87 
-95 GAASTWD
+95 
-102 FVTRPPSSK
+102 
-111 YSSAGSDVYSMRS
+111 
-124 GRSSALS
+124 
-131 SRHSVSAAS
+131 
-140 DYVYNST
+140 
-147 PRRQTSASLYEGS
+147 
-160 SSRGGGYRDSA
+160 
-171 YSSARDNDDWDVRS
+171 
-185 EVSWRGGQGYLKVYK
+185 
-200 EPVPRTTSAA
+200 
-210 SDIFSWKGAR
+210 
-220 NRPWDAYS
+220 PWDTYS

-244 LSSRRSDRSSSGSE
+244 LSSRRSDRSSS
-258 IYIGSISEDAEGDEL
+258 AEGDEL

-320 LKALQDALF
+320 
-329 DVEQKYMTD
+329 
-338 LKVLKDALS
+338 LKDALS

-432 HGLRPLL
+432 
-439 EQGLVLVGTANGEA
+439 QGLVLVGTANGEA

-477 EGTLDLKA
+477 EGTLD
-485 LQAKKQGSVQSQ
+485 
-497 HNTEYAMAMFY
+497 
-508 DERLKRMA
+508 ERLKRMA

-526 RRLKLELEEEKERT
+526 RRLKLELEEEKERS

-560 LDIQIKFKIWMRDRL
+560 LDIQ
-575 ARGDKAVSDEI
+575 
-586 FNYLREASKQVN
+586 REASKQVN

-648 LERELRKSQDM
+648 LERELRSASDRSE
-659 VQELQESNSSLERR
+659 ELAMMNSHLEKRLDKLRR
-673 IEKIKSFY
+673 NREQFQNMK
-681 QHRGHNVAI
+681 
-690 GERQSGGAGH
+690 
-700 DE
+700 